1 MNWTTV
7 DELVDR
13 YDGFLFDAYGV
24 LVDSDSTLPGTDAF
38 LRRLRVAGKPL
49 RVISNDASTTA
60 EAKVERWSQ
69 RGLHVLA
76 EELLTPWHVLAS
88 EHTPVS
94 LEGLGCF
101 LIGTPLSRM
110 MLWTAGG
117 ELVDSADRLDALVL
131 ADELDHHTLH
141 RCDEALSLVVRCLE
155 QGREPHLILLNPDL
169 IYPSARGFGFTAG
182 SLALMFEA
190 SLERLFHRPFRF
202 ASIGKPEPYLF
213 DLGLEQ
219 LGLPRQRVAMI
230 GDQLQTDVSGALAV
244 GIQPVLIGTG
254 ITPLTEETLRRE
266 PRALH
271 LPGFADPRPGRR

>member
-1 MNWTTV
+1 MNWITAG
-7 DELVDR
+7 ELAER

-24 LVDSDSTLPGTDAF
+24 LVDSDSTLPGADAF
-38 LRRLRVAGKPL
+38 LRGLRAAGKPL

-60 EAKVERWSQ
+60 EAKVERWAQ

-88 EHTPVS
+88 ERTPVS
-94 LEGLGCF
+94 LEGMGCF
-101 LIGTPLSRM
+101 LIGTSLSRM
-110 MLWTAGG
+110 MLWMAGG
-117 ELVDSADRLDALVL
+117 ELVDRAQGLDALVI

-141 RCDEALSLVVRCLE
+141 RCDEALSLVVECLE
-155 QGREPHLILLNPDL
+155 QGREPRLVLLNPDL
-169 IYPSARGFGFTAG
+169 IYPRARGFGFTAG

-202 ASIGKPEPYLF
+202 TPIGKPEPYLF
-213 DLGLEQ
+213 ELGLEQ
-219 LGLPRQRVAMI
+219 LALPRQRVAMI
-230 GDQLQTDVSGALAV
+230 GDQLQTDVAGALAV

-266 PRALH
+266 PAALH
-271 LPGFADPRPGRR
+271 LTGFVGPEHGRR